1 MSERDSSGEN
11 GAPRAPAENNSEAV
25 EEVQDVETV
34 PAVKTERPV
43 YDGPALPLRRV
54 EVQEGGSFVP
64 EPTREDEDG
73 NKVHTSISE
82 KWKVYDSEPVPWTQ
96 EERQEY
102 TDSMPIHPLFMD
114 EEDFKNPEMV
124 ENNPALDAINKL
136 IDSASPKARA
146 EQCKLDGNQFFE
158 VAQKEK
164 KVRAKR
170 EDNMDLALK
179 AYKRG
184 SKFCNDAIK
193 ALGHQ
198 GSAELVELL
207 SLSSTLHT
215 NSAVVH
221 MARGNLQTAV
231 SECKV
236 AIKIYA
242 GNIKAYWRAAK
253 ASLEMGKL
261 DDAMAFCS
269 QALFRAKDMEI
280 EEATHKQCVAVVKL
294 RKKVELAREKRRKR
308 EQAEQAALAEA
319 RAKQERLEQAIAKRG
334 VGEIQQY
341 LFASMAEYKDA
352 KPYFDEKEDELH
364 WPVLLL
370 YPEHEQSDFIR
381 DVSEFHAIS
390 DHLTAM
396 FPTDGP
402 FLPWDR
408 NHQYEH
414 GELVVYFREY
424 AVTRQHDKPEEQ
436 RYVIVAPGLCLR
448 LQFESKNMFDQT
460 SCYIG

>member
-1 MSERDSSGEN
+1 ML
-11 GAPRAPAENNSEAV
+11 
-25 EEVQDVETV
+25 
-34 PAVKTERPV
+34 
-43 YDGPALPLRRV
+43 GPNLPP
-54 EVQEGGSFVP
+54 Q
-64 EPTREDEDG
+64 
-73 NKVHTSISE
+73 
-82 KWKVYDSEPVPWTQ
+82 
-96 EERQEY
+96 QEY

-242 GNIKAYWRAAK
+242 GNIKVSTFSCCSVSFSTSAGHALESNSVTAAHQCRSLIARRTGEQPKLVWRWE
-253 ASLEMGKL
+253 SWMMQWLSVHRR
-261 DDAMAFCS
+261 CS
-269 QALFRAKDMEI
+269 
-280 EEATHKQCVAVVKL
+280 
-294 RKKVELAREKRRKR
+294 
-308 EQAEQAALAEA
+308 
-319 RAKQERLEQAIAKRG
+319 
-334 VGEIQQY
+334 
-341 LFASMAEYKDA
+341 
-352 KPYFDEKEDELH
+352 
-364 WPVLLL
+364 
-370 YPEHEQSDFIR
+370 
-381 DVSEFHAIS
+381 
-390 DHLTAM
+390 
-396 FPTDGP
+396 GP
-402 FLPWDR
+402 RIW
-408 NHQYEH
+408 
-414 GELVVYFREY
+414 
-424 AVTRQHDKPEEQ
+424 K
-436 RYVIVAPGLCLR
+436 
-448 LQFESKNMFDQT
+448 
-460 SCYIG
+460 